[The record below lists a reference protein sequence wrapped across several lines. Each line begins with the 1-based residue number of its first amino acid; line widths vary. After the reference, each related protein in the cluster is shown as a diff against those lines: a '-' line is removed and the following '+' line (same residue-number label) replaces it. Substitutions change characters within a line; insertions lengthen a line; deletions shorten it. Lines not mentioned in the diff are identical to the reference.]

1 MSSTIL
7 KFYNTISGE
16 DKMII
21 DSNALVEKKLK
32 EVSVR
37 AKKKPA
43 RPADETENMVTSENA
58 EAGFVE
64 GINADQ
70 IDALMMDGDD
80 ESNVIKYVSPEEEAE
95 ELRIAA
101 QAKADEIVATAEQLA
116 QEYKNNSRREAEI
129 EGTRIKADAKQAGYQ
144 EGLVQ
149 AQEEYAS
156 RMQELEMRSQQME
169 AEYAQLI
176 AELEPR
182 FVQTITGIYEH
193 IFKVDLSQ
201 HKELLAELIATTIH
215 GVEGSRAYIVHVSAE
230 DYPEMDDS
238 KKAILQEAA
247 PGCQIDIIQDIG
259 LGRNQ
264 CLLETDNGVFD
275 CGLDRQLNELRN
287 KLMLLSYNPES

>member
-1 MSSTIL
+1 
-7 KFYNTISGE
+7 
-16 DKMII
+16 MII

-32 EVSVR
+32 EVSVK

-43 RPADETENMVTSENA
+43 KPIDNAETMVTSENA

-70 IDALMMDGDD
+70 IDALMIDDDD

-149 AQEEYAS
+149 AQDEYAS
-156 RMQELEMRSQQME
+156 RMQELDMRAQQME
-169 AEYAQLI
+169 TEYAQMI

-201 HKELLAELIATTIH
+201 HRELLTQLIASTMH
-215 GVEGSRAYIVHVSAE
+215 EVESSRTYIIHVSAE

-247 PGCQIDIIQDIG
+247 PGCQVDIVQDIG

-275 CGLDRQLNELRN
+275 CGLDRQLNELKN
-287 KLMLLSYNPES
+287 KLMLLAYDPEG